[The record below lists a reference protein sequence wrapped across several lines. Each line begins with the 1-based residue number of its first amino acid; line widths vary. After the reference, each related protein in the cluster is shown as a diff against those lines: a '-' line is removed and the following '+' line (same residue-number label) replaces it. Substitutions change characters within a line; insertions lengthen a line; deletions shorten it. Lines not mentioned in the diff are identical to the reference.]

1 MVTNPAKSRV
11 VSVITKAPDLECH
24 VRVVDVDGVRTAE
37 FRDYIPSLKE
47 YGRGYWMPLTQASLY
62 GLMNGLTEV
71 LNSEPAIP

>member
-1 MVTNPAKSRV
+1 MVANPAETRV

-24 VRVVDVDGVRTAE
+24 IRIVDVEGVRVVE
-37 FRDYIPSLKE
+37 LRDYIPSLGE

-62 GLMNGLTEV
+62 GLMNGFTET